1 MTDAATTS
9 ALLEAVPDDLPTTVR
24 FGAGI
29 RRATGDIAAGYGD
42 RTLVVSGRSSTR
54 TAGGRDVLDALSEAR
69 VSVIDHVVV
78 GGEPD
83 DAAVRELVATLDR
96 AVPGSI
102 VAIGGGSPLDLAK
115 AASIRPTPERLA
127 TLLAG
132 ERAESPGLPVIA
144 LPTTA
149 GTGAETS
156 FAAIILDR
164 PAARKRGV
172 RGAGVACRHA
182 LVDPDLMVG
191 APPEVIATAGFDA
204 IAHAIETSASRAA
217 DEATV
222 RRGALALRALLEAI
236 PILVKGPRAG
246 DGPWGA
252 AAAAATLMGV
262 NLARSTTCLPHRLQY
277 PVGARTSTPHAAGV
291 AALFPAWLARTVDAA
306 PDALAPL
313 SRGAGLAGADATDPA
328 AATALADRIVGHLEA
343 TGMRRTLGDLGIGRD
358 DVDAL
363 VDAVEGSVANDP
375 GPSGRDD
382 LRALYAA
389 SL

>member
-1 MTDAATTS
+1 MTATVA
-9 ALLEAVPDDLPTTVR
+9 ALLAAIPEDVPTEVR
-24 FGAGI
+24 FGRGV
-29 RRATGDIAAGYGD
+29 RAETGQLVAGYGG
-42 RTLVVSGRSSTR
+42 RTLVVSGRTST
-54 TAGGRDVLDALSEAR
+54 TTVPGREVLDALAEAG
-69 VSVIDHVVV
+69 VAVVDHVVA

-96 AVPGSI
+96 DAPSSI

-115 AASIRPTPERLA
+115 AASVRPSPERLV
-127 TLLAG
+127 TLLGG
-132 ERAESPGLPVIA
+132 ERTDTPGLPVIA

-172 RGAGVACRHA
+172 RGSGVACRHA
-182 LVDPDLMVG
+182 LVDPELMAG

-204 IAHAIETSASRAA
+204 MAHAIETSASRAA
-217 DEATV
+217 DDATV
-222 RRGALALRALLEAI
+222 ERGALALRALLAAI
-236 PILVKGPRAG
+236 PALVADPRAG
-246 DGPWGA
+246 EARWDE

-277 PVGARTSTPHAAGV
+277 PVGARTSTPHAVGV

-306 PDALAPL
+306 PGALAPL
-313 SRGAGLAGADATDPA
+313 ARAAGVAAAHATDRA
-328 AATALADRIVGHLEA
+328 AATALAEAVVGHLEA
-343 TGMRRTLGDLGIGRD
+343 TGMRRTLGDLGIDAG

-363 VDAVEGSVANDP
+363 VGAVEGSVANDP
-375 GPSGRDD
+375 GPTTPDD
-382 LRALYAA
+382 LRRLYLA